1 MSQLIWPA
9 IALLALLAL
18 YAVERDTEEDEP
30 VDGEG
35 PGRIGE
41 DGE

>member
-18 YAVERDTEEDEP
+18 YAVERDTEGD
-30 VDGEG
+30 D
-35 PGRIGE
+35 
-41 DGE
+41 D